1 MSFNTVSDNLK
12 IYKETYKILEEVI
25 KAKLN
30 N

>member
-1 MSFNTVSDNLK
+1 MSFNTVLDSLK
-12 IYKETYKILEEVI
+12 IYKETYKILEEVT